1 MALRDLGKNM
11 GKDIFSKIVGLSFSD
26 LNKHIWV
33 EVEKALAD
41 RIFPNWWE
49 ITIHPDDADSL
60 GGTRA
65 VAVACREEIVQ
76 KLGIHST
83 GSEPIDEI
91 AVICATDPNNARG
104 HVDVYTDELDEHSL
118 ASEVSLAR
126 KSGLTVITSDNL
138 STPILNRHYALKC
151 PWDGAVIPVDRSL
164 TIGRSP
170 TCNLPIPAEY
180 RFVSGLHGQVI
191 QDPNSNSGWSY
202 IARDSNNGST
212 LNDNPVSPNEKVPL
226 SPGDRIG
233 LGGVCD
239 VVFGVV

>member
-1 MALRDLGKNM
+1 MITRLPKTTIQLRRVAAYARVSTDSEEQLTSYEAQV
-11 GKDIFSKIVGLSFSD
+11 DYYTRYIH
-26 LNKHIWV
+26 NK
-33 EVEKALAD
+33 
-41 RIFPNWWE
+41 
-49 ITIHPDDADSL
+49 PDW
-60 GGTRA
+60 
-65 VAVACREEIVQ
+65 Q
-76 KLGIHST
+76 F
-83 GSEPIDEI
+83 
-91 AVICATDPNNARG
+91 
-104 HVDVYTDELDEHSL
+104 VDVYTDELDEHSL

-202 IARDSNNGST
+202 IDRDSTNGST